1 MHTPVFEHD
10 TDLLA
15 ALVAAKLK
23 ILELLAQ
30 LARKQLALADRGE
43 STDLLK
49 LLAAKQTV
57 LAQLQHVERRLDPF
71 RSQDPEARVWRSP
84 ADRQRCQERAN
95 RCDELLAETMRVEKQ
110 GEAAM
115 IRRRDQAASVL
126 AGAAAAA
133 DAQAAYAG
141 PALAPPVAL
150 QLHCEG

>member
-1 MHTPVFEHD
+1 MNSTVTEYD
-10 TDLLA
+10 TDVLA

-30 LARKQLALADRGE
+30 LARKQLALADQGQT
-43 STDLLK
+43 TDLLK

-71 RSQDPEARVWRSP
+71 RSQDPETRIWRS
-84 ADRQRCQERAN
+84 ALDRQRCQEQAA
-95 RCDELLAETMRVEKQ
+95 RCDELLAETMGVEKQ

-115 IRRRDQAASVL
+115 LRRRDHAASVL
-126 AGAAAAA
+126 AGASAAA

-141 PALAPPVAL
+141 PVFPAPAALH
-150 QLHCEG
+150 LHCEG

>member
-1 MHTPVFEHD
+1 MPTPVTEHD

-57 LAQLQHVERRLDPF
+57 LSQLQHIERRLDPF

-84 ADRQRCQERAN
+84 ADRQRCQEQAIRCASGN
-95 RCDELLAETMRVEKQ
+95 RTVVIEF
-110 GEAAM
+110 
-115 IRRRDQAASVL
+115 S
-126 AGAAAAA
+126 
-133 DAQAAYAG
+133 
-141 PALAPPVAL
+141 APPKILGPVQGRNVRQPARPR
-150 QLHCEG
+150 